1 MSEQQP
7 VGDDK
12 MEPIALAYTDIGRV
26 KDANEDSFL
35 VDKRLRLYVVADGMG
50 GHAAGEV
57 ASETAVNEI
66 RRYVQEREEVINDYV
81 RTGEGREDILELLEQ
96 AVRHAGRAI
105 FRLAQEDPA
114 KRGMGTTVSLLL
126 LTPMRGFIAHVGDS
140 RVYLVRDGD
149 VFQLTEDHSLINEL
163 IKRGKLRPED
173 AATAPYKNAVTRA
186 VGVYADVEVDT
197 LEFEIAQGDDFLLCS
212 DGLTGHLRDD
222 KEIAE
227 ILKGNDFVAVPKTF
241 VEVANQRGGKDNIT
255 SVVVHLGAAEA
266 GHEVAFKVNTLRNM
280 PLFQHLSYVELTEVL
295 NIAELQKVSAGQ
307 VLFRE
312 GEPGDALFLV
322 LEGRIRI
329 EKNGVELALLGPG
342 GHFGEMALMDKTS
355 RSADALAAQ
364 DARVMAIGRRPL
376 FNLMRKDKEIAVK
389 LLWCFVQ
396 VLNLRLRN
404 TSADLSQARIDN
416 VELQDMLGLE
426 AEDDEDGGVEPA

>member
-1 MSEQQP
+1 MSETP
-7 VGDDK
+7 EG

-26 KDANEDSFL
+26 KDANEDRFL

-57 ASETAVNEI
+57 ASETAVTEI
-66 RRYVQEREEVINDYV
+66 RRYVQEREPLLQAFI
-81 RTGEGREDILELLEQ
+81 RTGEGRDDILEMLEL
-96 AVRHAGRAI
+96 AVRTAGRAI
-105 FRLAQEDPA
+105 FEIAQAEPE

-126 LTPMRGFIAHVGDS
+126 LTPTRGFIAHVGDS
-140 RVYLVRDGD
+140 RVYLVRDNE

-163 IKRGKLRPED
+163 IKRGKLRPEE

-197 LEFEIAQGDDFLLCS
+197 LDFEIAPGDDFLLCS

-222 KEIAE
+222 REIAE

-255 SVVVHLGAAEA
+255 SVVVHLGQAEA
-266 GHEVAFKVNTLRNM
+266 GHEIALKVNTLRNM
-280 PLFQHLSYVELTEVL
+280 PLFQHLSYVELVEVL
-295 NIAELQKVSAGQ
+295 NIAELQAFKAGEI
-307 VLFRE
+307 VFRE
-312 GEPGDALFLV
+312 GDAGDALYLV

-342 GHFGEMALMDKTS
+342 GHFGEMALMDKTT
-355 RSADALAAQ
+355 RSADAVAAY
-364 DARVMAIGRRPL
+364 DARVMAVSRRPL
-376 FNLMRKDKEIAVK
+376 FLLMRKDKEIAVK

-396 VLNLRLRN
+396 VLNMRLRN
-404 TSADLSQARIDN
+404 TSADLSAARTEN
-416 VELQDMLGLE
+416 VELQDLLGLE
-426 AEDDEDGGVEPA
+426 AEDADDGDGVEPA

>member
-1 MSEQQP
+1 MSETP
-7 VGDDK
+7 EG

-26 KDANEDSFL
+26 KDANEDRFL

-57 ASETAVNEI
+57 ASETAVTEI
-66 RRYVQEREEVINDYV
+66 RRYVQEREPLLQAFI
-81 RTGEGREDILELLEQ
+81 RTGEGRDEILEMLEL
-96 AVRHAGRAI
+96 AVRTAGRAI
-105 FRLAQEDPA
+105 FEIAQAEPE

-126 LTPMRGFIAHVGDS
+126 LTPTRGFIAHVGDS
-140 RVYLVRDGD
+140 RVYLVRDNE

-163 IKRGKLRPED
+163 IKRGKLRPEE

-197 LEFEIAQGDDFLLCS
+197 LDFEIAPGDDFLLCS

-222 KEIAE
+222 REIAE

-255 SVVVHLGAAEA
+255 SVVVHLGQAEA
-266 GHEVAFKVNTLRNM
+266 GHEIALKVNTLRNM
-280 PLFQHLSYVELTEVL
+280 PLFQHLSYVELVEVL
-295 NIAELQKVSAGQ
+295 NIAELQSFKAGEI
-307 VLFRE
+307 VFRE
-312 GEPGDALFLV
+312 GDAGDALYLV

-342 GHFGEMALMDKTS
+342 GHFGEMALMDKTT
-355 RSADALAAQ
+355 RSADAVAAY
-364 DARVMAIGRRPL
+364 DARVMAVSRRPL
-376 FNLMRKDKEIAVK
+376 FLLMRKDKEIAVK

-396 VLNLRLRN
+396 VLNMRLRN
-404 TSADLSQARIDN
+404 TSADLSAARTEN
-416 VELQDMLGLE
+416 VELQDLLGLE
-426 AEDDEDGGVEPA
+426 AEDADDADGVEPA

>member
-1 MSEQQP
+1 MSENQP
-7 VGDDK
+7 EG

-26 KDANEDSFL
+26 KDANEDRFL

-57 ASETAVNEI
+57 ASETAVTEI
-66 RRYVQEREEVINDYV
+66 RKYVQQNEQMLEAFI
-81 RTGEGREDILELLEQ
+81 RTNEGREDILEMLEQ

-105 FRLAQEDPA
+105 FEIAQAEPE

-126 LTPMRGFIAHVGDS
+126 LTPTRGFIAHVGDS
-140 RVYLVRDGD
+140 RVYLVRDGE

-186 VGVYADVEVDT
+186 VGVYADVDVDT
-197 LEFEIAQGDDFLLCS
+197 LDFEIAQNDDFLLCS

-227 ILKGNDFVAVPKTF
+227 ILRGNDFVAVPKTF

-255 SVVVHLGAAEA
+255 SVVVHLGQAEA
-266 GHEVAFKVNTLRNM
+266 GQEVAFKVNTLRNM
-280 PLFQHLSYVELTEVL
+280 PLFQHLTYVELTEVL
-295 NIAELQKVSAGQ
+295 NIAELQSVAAGEI
-307 VLFRE
+307 LFRE
-312 GEPGDALFLV
+312 GDAGEALFLV
-322 LEGRIRI
+322 LDGRIRI
-329 EKNGVELALLGPG
+329 EKNGIELALLGPG
-342 GHFGEMALMDKTS
+342 GHFGEMALMDRTP
-355 RSADALAAQ
+355 RSADAVAAQ
-364 DARVMAIGRRPL
+364 DSRVMAISRRPL
-376 FNLMRKDKEIAVK
+376 FLLMRKDKEIAVK

-396 VLNLRLRN
+396 VLNMRLRN
-404 TSADLSQARIDN
+404 TSADLSAARTDN
-416 VELQDMLGLE
+416 AELQDLLGLE
-426 AEDDEDGGVEPA
+426 EEDDEGGGVEPA

>member
-1 MSEQQP
+1 MSITSTTD
-7 VGDDK
+7 G

-26 KDANEDSFL
+26 KDANEDRFL

-57 ASETAVNEI
+57 ASETAVTEI
-66 RRYVQEREEVINDYV
+66 RRFVQQNEPLLQGFVQK
-81 RTGEGREDILELLEQ
+81 GEGRDAILDMLEQ

-105 FRLAQEDPA
+105 FDLAQAEPE

-126 LTPMRGFIAHVGDS
+126 LTPTRGFIAHVGDS
-140 RVYLVRDGD
+140 RVYLVRDSE

-163 IKRGKLRPED
+163 IKRGKLRPEE

-197 LEFEIAQGDDFLLCS
+197 LDFEIAPGDDFLLCS

-227 ILKGNDFVAVPKTF
+227 ILRGNDFVAVPKTF

-255 SVVVHLGAAEA
+255 SVVVHLGEAQA
-266 GHEVAFKVNTLRNM
+266 GHEIALKVNTLRNM
-280 PLFQHLSYVELTEVL
+280 PLFQHLSYVELVEVL
-295 NIAELQKVSAGQ
+295 NIAELQTFASGD
-307 VLFRE
+307 VLFQE
-312 GEPGDALFLV
+312 GAPGDALYLV

-355 RSADALAAQ
+355 RSADAVAAH
-364 DARVMAIGRRPL
+364 DSRVMAISRRPL
-376 FNLMRKDKEIAVK
+376 FLLMRKDKEIAVK

-396 VLNLRLRN
+396 VLNMRLRN
-404 TSADLSQARIDN
+404 TSADLSAARAEN
-416 VELQDMLGLE
+416 LELQDLLGLE
-426 AEDDEDGGVEPA
+426 DEDDELKPA

>member
-1 MSEQQP
+1 MSETP
-7 VGDDK
+7 EG

-26 KDANEDSFL
+26 KDANEDRFL

-57 ASETAVNEI
+57 ASETAVTEI
-66 RRYVQEREEVINDYV
+66 RRYIQEREALLQEFIRTGKGRDEVLEMLELAV
-81 RTGEGREDILELLEQ
+81 RT
-96 AVRHAGRAI
+96 AGRAI
-105 FRLAQEDPA
+105 FDIAQSEPE

-126 LTPMRGFIAHVGDS
+126 LTPTRGFIAHVGDS
-140 RVYLVRDGD
+140 RVYLVRDNE

-163 IKRGKLRPED
+163 IKRGKLRPDE

-197 LEFEIAQGDDFLLCS
+197 LDFEIAPGDDFLLCS

-222 KEIAE
+222 REIAE

-255 SVVVHLGAAEA
+255 SVVVHLGQAEA
-266 GHEVAFKVNTLRNM
+266 GHEIALKVNTLRNM
-280 PLFQHLSYVELTEVL
+280 PLFQHLSYVELVEVL
-295 NIAELQKVSAGQ
+295 NIAELQTFKAGEI
-307 VLFRE
+307 VFRE
-312 GEPGDALFLV
+312 GDAGDALYLV

-329 EKNGVELALLGPG
+329 EKNGVELAFLGPG
-342 GHFGEMALMDKTS
+342 GHFGEMALMDKTA
-355 RSADALAAQ
+355 RSADALAAY
-364 DARVMAIGRRPL
+364 DARVMVVNRRPL
-376 FNLMRKDKEIAVK
+376 FLLMRKDKEIAVK

-396 VLNLRLRN
+396 VLNMRLRN
-404 TSADLSQARIDN
+404 TSADLSAARTEN
-416 VELQDMLGLE
+416 VELQELLGLE
-426 AEDDEDGGVEPA
+426 DEQAEETDGIEPA

>member
-1 MSEQQP
+1 MSETP
-7 VGDDK
+7 EG

-26 KDANEDSFL
+26 KDANEDRFL

-57 ASETAVNEI
+57 ASETAVTEI
-66 RRYVQEREEVINDYV
+66 RRYVQEREALLQEFI
-81 RTGEGREDILELLEQ
+81 RTGEGRDEVLEMLEL
-96 AVRHAGRAI
+96 AVRTAGRAI
-105 FRLAQEDPA
+105 FEIAQAEPE

-126 LTPMRGFIAHVGDS
+126 LTPTRGFIAHVGDS
-140 RVYLVRDGD
+140 RVYLVRDNE

-163 IKRGKLRPED
+163 IKRGKLRPEE

-197 LEFEIAQGDDFLLCS
+197 LDFEIAPGDDFLLCS

-222 KEIAE
+222 REIAE

-255 SVVVHLGAAEA
+255 SVVVHLGQAEA
-266 GHEVAFKVNTLRNM
+266 GHEIALKVNTLRNM
-280 PLFQHLSYVELTEVL
+280 PLFQHLSYVELVEVL
-295 NIAELQKVSAGQ
+295 NIAELQAFKAGEI
-307 VLFRE
+307 VFRE
-312 GEPGDALFLV
+312 GDAGDALYLV

-342 GHFGEMALMDKTS
+342 GHFGEMALMDKTT
-355 RSADALAAQ
+355 RSADAVAAY
-364 DARVMAIGRRPL
+364 DARVMAVSRRPL
-376 FNLMRKDKEIAVK
+376 FLLMRKDKEIAVK

-396 VLNLRLRN
+396 VLNMRLRN
-404 TSADLSQARIDN
+404 TSADLSAARTEN
-416 VELQDMLGLE
+416 VELQDLLGLE
-426 AEDDEDGGVEPA
+426 AEADDGDGVEPA

>member
-1 MSEQQP
+1 MSETP
-7 VGDDK
+7 EG

-26 KDANEDSFL
+26 KDANEDRFL

-57 ASETAVNEI
+57 ASETAVTEI
-66 RRYVQEREEVINDYV
+66 RRYVQEREPLLQAFI
-81 RTGEGREDILELLEQ
+81 RTGEGRDEILEMLEL
-96 AVRHAGRAI
+96 AVRTAGRAI
-105 FRLAQEDPA
+105 FEIAQAEPE

-126 LTPMRGFIAHVGDS
+126 LTPTRGFIAHVGDS
-140 RVYLVRDGD
+140 RVYLVRDNE

-163 IKRGKLRPED
+163 IKRGKLRPEE

-197 LEFEIAQGDDFLLCS
+197 LDFEIAPGDDFLLCS

-222 KEIAE
+222 REIAE

-255 SVVVHLGAAEA
+255 SVVVHLGQAEA
-266 GHEVAFKVNTLRNM
+266 GHEIALKVNTLRNM
-280 PLFQHLSYVELTEVL
+280 PLFQHLSYVELVEVL
-295 NIAELQKVSAGQ
+295 NIAELQAFKAGEI
-307 VLFRE
+307 VFRE
-312 GEPGDALFLV
+312 GDAGDALYLV

-342 GHFGEMALMDKTS
+342 GHFGEMALMDKTT
-355 RSADALAAQ
+355 RSADAVAAY
-364 DARVMAIGRRPL
+364 DARVMAVSRRPL
-376 FNLMRKDKEIAVK
+376 FLLMRKDKEIAVK

-396 VLNLRLRN
+396 VLNMRLRN
-404 TSADLSQARIDN
+404 TSADLSAARTEN
-416 VELQDMLGLE
+416 VELQDLLGLE
-426 AEDDEDGGVEPA
+426 AEADDADGVEPA

>member
-1 MSEQQP
+1 MSETP
-7 VGDDK
+7 EG

-26 KDANEDSFL
+26 KDANEDRFL

-57 ASETAVNEI
+57 ASETAVTEI
-66 RRYVQEREEVINDYV
+66 RRYIQEREALLQEFIRTGKGRDEVLEMLELAV
-81 RTGEGREDILELLEQ
+81 RT
-96 AVRHAGRAI
+96 AGRAI
-105 FRLAQEDPA
+105 FDIAQSEPE

-126 LTPMRGFIAHVGDS
+126 LTPTRGFIAHVGDS
-140 RVYLVRDGD
+140 RVYLVRDNE

-163 IKRGKLRPED
+163 IKRGKLRPEE

-197 LEFEIAQGDDFLLCS
+197 LDFEIAPGDDFLLCS

-222 KEIAE
+222 REIAE

-255 SVVVHLGAAEA
+255 SVVVHLGQAEA
-266 GHEVAFKVNTLRNM
+266 GHEIALKVNTLRNM
-280 PLFQHLSYVELTEVL
+280 PLFQHLSYVELVEVL
-295 NIAELQKVSAGQ
+295 NIAELQTFKAGEI
-307 VLFRE
+307 VFRE
-312 GEPGDALFLV
+312 GDAGDALYLV

-342 GHFGEMALMDKTS
+342 GHFGEMALMDKTA
-355 RSADALAAQ
+355 RSADALAAY
-364 DARVMAIGRRPL
+364 DARVMVVNRRPL
-376 FNLMRKDKEIAVK
+376 FLLMRKDKEIAVK

-396 VLNLRLRN
+396 VLNMRLRN
-404 TSADLSQARIDN
+404 TSADLSAARTEN
-416 VELQDMLGLE
+416 VELQELLGLE
-426 AEDDEDGGVEPA
+426 DEEAEETDGIEPA

>member
-1 MSEQQP
+1 MSETP
-7 VGDDK
+7 EG

-26 KDANEDSFL
+26 KDANEDRFL

-57 ASETAVNEI
+57 ASETAVTEI
-66 RRYVQEREEVINDYV
+66 RRYVQEREAMLQAFV
-81 RTGEGREDILELLEQ
+81 RTGEGRDEILEMLEQ
-96 AVRHAGRAI
+96 AVRTAGRAI
-105 FRLAQEDPA
+105 FEIAQAEPE

-126 LTPMRGFIAHVGDS
+126 LTPTRGFIAHVGDS
-140 RVYLVRDGD
+140 RVYLVRDNE

-163 IKRGKLRPED
+163 IKRGKLRPEE

-197 LEFEIAQGDDFLLCS
+197 LDFEIAPGDDFLLCS

-222 KEIAE
+222 REIAE

-255 SVVVHLGAAEA
+255 SVVVHLGQAEA
-266 GHEVAFKVNTLRNM
+266 GHEIALKVNTLRNM
-280 PLFQHLSYVELTEVL
+280 PLFQHLSYVELVEVL
-295 NIAELQKVSAGQ
+295 NIAELQAFKAGE
-307 VLFRE
+307 VIFRE
-312 GEPGDALFLV
+312 GDAGDALYLV

-342 GHFGEMALMDKTS
+342 GHFGEMALMDKTT
-355 RSADALAAQ
+355 RSADALAAY
-364 DARVMAIGRRPL
+364 DARVMAVSRRPL
-376 FNLMRKDKEIAVK
+376 FLLMRKDKEIAVK

-396 VLNLRLRN
+396 VLNMRLRN
-404 TSADLSQARIDN
+404 TSADLSAARTENI
-416 VELQDMLGLE
+416 ELQDLLGLE
-426 AEDDEDGGVEPA
+426 AESEDDGVEPA

>member
-1 MSEQQP
+1 MSETP
-7 VGDDK
+7 EG

-26 KDANEDSFL
+26 KDANEDRFL

-57 ASETAVNEI
+57 ASETAVTEI
-66 RRYVQEREEVINDYV
+66 RRYVQEREALLQEFI
-81 RTGEGREDILELLEQ
+81 RTGEGRDEVLEMLEL
-96 AVRHAGRAI
+96 AVRTAGRAI
-105 FRLAQEDPA
+105 FEIAQAEPE

-126 LTPMRGFIAHVGDS
+126 LTPTRGFIAHVGDS
-140 RVYLVRDGD
+140 RVYLVRDNE

-163 IKRGKLRPED
+163 IKRGKLRPEE

-197 LEFEIAQGDDFLLCS
+197 LDFEIAPGDDFLLCS

-222 KEIAE
+222 REIAE

-255 SVVVHLGAAEA
+255 SVVVHLGQAEA
-266 GHEVAFKVNTLRNM
+266 GHEIALKVNTLRNM
-280 PLFQHLSYVELTEVL
+280 PLFQHLSYVELVEVL
-295 NIAELQKVSAGQ
+295 NIAELQSFKAGEI
-307 VLFRE
+307 VFRE
-312 GEPGDALFLV
+312 GDAGDALYLV

-342 GHFGEMALMDKTS
+342 GHFGEMALMDKTT
-355 RSADALAAQ
+355 RSADAVAAY
-364 DARVMAIGRRPL
+364 DARVMAVSRRPL
-376 FNLMRKDKEIAVK
+376 FLLMRKDKEIAVK

-396 VLNLRLRN
+396 VLNMRLRN
-404 TSADLSQARIDN
+404 TSADLSAARTEN
-416 VELQDMLGLE
+416 VELQDLLGLE
-426 AEDDEDGGVEPA
+426 AEADDADGVEPA